1 MHVQVEDVGPCKKL
15 VKIEIP
21 AERVDEELEKTYDQ
35 LNEGVAVSGFRKGHV
50 PRWLIRSKFGKQ
62 VDIDTKE
69 TLVTESFEE
78 AVKEQELRPIG
89 APTFD
94 EEIEFAAGQPLSFGV
109 TIEVRPEFEIDDY
122 AGIELKKSSTK
133 PSKAEITQRI
143 DYLRKRYATL
153 DEISKGTPKT
163 EDVVVGHLILK
174 EGDEIYREIPNHQFI
189 ATDHVLIGM
198 TAEETA
204 EFVTAI
210 KVGETSE
217 KEITVPEQFGD
228 EAKRGVK
235 MMLSFKLDSI
245 RRPNLPEVNEEWVKE
260 VGFDSLDEF
269 NDEIKTAVAREKEQQ
284 GQQKLEEQMLEKL
297 LKKVDFELPEDVVKS
312 MARRT
317 LIRRS
322 MTLRQQ
328 GVPPEEIEKVLDKMK
343 DESEKSAQDA
353 AKTYFILDAIA
364 EKERI
369 FVTEEEV
376 DARIEAIATSYGRS
390 ADQILRDL
398 EKDDRLSELRS
409 SMREEKVKAFLLEKA
424 AIQESKKSTS
434 KSKSKTADK

>member
-21 AERVDEELEKTYDQ
+21 AERVDEELERTYDQ

-62 VDIDTKE
+62 IDIDTKE
-69 TLVTESFEE
+69 TLVSESFEE

-94 EEIEFAAGQPLSFGV
+94 EEIEFAAGKPLTFGV
-109 TIEVRPEFEIDDY
+109 TIEVRPEFEIEDY
-122 AGIELKKSSTK
+122 AGIELKKPSTK
-133 PSKAEITQRI
+133 PTKAEITQRI
-143 DYLRKRYATL
+143 DYLRKRYAKL
-153 DEISKGTPKT
+153 EEISKGTPKV
-163 EDVVVGHLILK
+163 EDVVVGHLVLK
-174 EGDEIYREIPNHQFI
+174 EGDDVYREIPDHQFI

-217 KEITVPEQFGD
+217 KEITVPEKFGD

-260 VGFDSLDEF
+260 VGFDTLDEF

-317 LIRRS
+317 LIRQS
-322 MTLRQQ
+322 MRLRQQ
-328 GVPPEEIEKVLDKMK
+328 GVPQEEIEKVLDKMK
-343 DESEKSAQDA
+343 DKSEKSAQDA

-369 FVTEEEV
+369 FVTEDEV
-376 DARIEAIATSYGRS
+376 DARIEAIAASHGRS

-398 EKDDRLSELRS
+398 DKDDRLSEMRS

-424 AIQESKKSTS
+424 KLQEAKKSAS
-434 KSKSKTADK
+434 KSKSKKTDE